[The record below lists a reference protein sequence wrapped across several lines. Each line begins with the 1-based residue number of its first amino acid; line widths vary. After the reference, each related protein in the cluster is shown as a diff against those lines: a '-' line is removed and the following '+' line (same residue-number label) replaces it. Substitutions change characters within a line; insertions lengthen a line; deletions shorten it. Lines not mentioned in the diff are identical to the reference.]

1 MKRIIIIMALVATG
15 TTSAQTITDALRLSN
30 TNVTGTARYRAM
42 GGAFGALGGDLS
54 AIGDNPAS
62 SAVFTR
68 GVASLTMG
76 LDSFNNTTNFLGN
89 STATEDDDFAINQA
103 GGVFVIDTSYDSKW
117 RKITLGFNYDRTS
130 NFDDEFAAVGT
141 NTTSIGDYFL
151 GFAQGIPLSLL
162 ETLEGESISDLYQ
175 FLGEE
180 EGFAAQQAFLGFQS
194 FILDPA
200 SGDLDETTY
209 FANTVADS
217 YNQEYLLASNGYNSK
232 ASFNLGA
239 QYGEN
244 IYFGLN
250 LNSHISDYEQSTVL
264 FENNSA
270 PVDEGF
276 TTVNAIRFENNLRT
290 LSSGF
295 SFQLG
300 SIAKIGD
307 GLRLG
312 VTYDSP
318 TWYTVSEETTQRI
331 RTTATDDAGTFTTTV
346 DPRVTNVFLDYNIKT
361 PAKYTGSLAYLFGK
375 QGLISFDY
383 SYRDM
388 TELQFR
394 PTNDPFFSGQNATID
409 NVLQV
414 VNSYKIGGELRADEW
429 SFRGGYRYE
438 DSPFVNETTI
448 GDLSGYS
455 AGIGYNFGKVKL
467 DLAYDNWT
475 QVRSQQLFTSGL
487 TDSAAIER
495 DNSSIIATLTLA
507 F

>member
-15 TTSAQTITDALRLSN
+15 TTFAQTITDALRLSN

>member
-1 MKRIIIIMALVATG
+1 MKRILIIMALAATG
-15 TTSAQTITDALRLSN
+15 TTFAQTITDALRLSN

-62 SAVFTR
+62 SAVFTT
-68 GVASLTMG
+68 GVASITLG
-76 LDSFNNTTNFLGN
+76 LDSFENTTTYFGN
-89 STATEDDDFAINQA
+89 TTSTENDDFAINQA
-103 GGVFVIDTSYDSKW
+103 GGVFVIDGAYDSKW

-162 ETLEGESISDLYQ
+162 ETLPGESISELYQ

-194 FILDPA
+194 FILDSA
-200 SGDLDETTY
+200 SGDPDETTY

-217 YNQEYLLASNGYNSK
+217 YNQEFLLASNGYNSK

-250 LNSHISDYEQSTVL
+250 LNSHISDFEQSTVL

-270 PVDEGF
+270 PAEEGF
-276 TTVNAIRFENNLRT
+276 TTVNAIRFDNNLRT

-318 TWYTVSEETTQRI
+318 TWYTVSEETSQSV
-331 RTTATDDAGTFTTTV
+331 RTTATDDAGTFNTTV
-346 DPRVTNVFLDYNIKT
+346 DPRVTNIFLDYNIKT

-375 QGLISFDY
+375 KGLISFDY

-409 NVLQV
+409 NVLQA
-414 VNSYKIGGELRADEW
+414 VNSYKIGGEIRANEW
-429 SFRGGYRYE
+429 SFRGGYRFE
-438 DSPFVNETTI
+438 ESPFVDETTI
-448 GDLSGYS
+448 GDLTGYS
-455 AGIGYNFGKVKL
+455 AGVGYNFGKVKL

-475 QVRSQQLFTSGL
+475 QDRNQQLFTSGL
-487 TDSAAIER
+487 TDSATIER

>member
-1 MKRIIIIMALVATG
+1 M
-15 TTSAQTITDALRLSN
+15 
-30 TNVTGTARYRAM
+30 
-42 GGAFGALGGDLS
+42 
-54 AIGDNPAS
+54 
-62 SAVFTR
+62 
-68 GVASLTMG
+68 
-76 LDSFNNTTNFLGN
+76 
-89 STATEDDDFAINQA
+89 
-103 GGVFVIDTSYDSKW
+103 
-117 RKITLGFNYDRTS
+117 
-130 NFDDEFAAVGT
+130 
-141 NTTSIGDYFL
+141 
-151 GFAQGIPLSLL
+151 
-162 ETLEGESISDLYQ
+162 YQ

-194 FILDPA
+194 FILDSA
-200 SGDLDETTY
+200 SGDPDETTY

-217 YNQEYLLASNGYNSK
+217 YNQEFLLASNGYNSK

-239 QYGEN
+239 QYGES

-250 LNSHISDYEQSTVL
+250 LNSHISDFEQSTVL

-270 PVDEGF
+270 PAEEGF
-276 TTVNAIRFENNLRT
+276 TTVNAIRFDNNLRT

-318 TWYTVSEETTQRI
+318 TWYTVSEETSQSV
-331 RTTATDDAGTFTTTV
+331 RTTATDDDGTFTTIV
-346 DPRVTNVFLDYNIKT
+346 DPRVTNIFLDYNIKT

-375 QGLISFDY
+375 KGLISFDY

-409 NVLQV
+409 NVLQA
-414 VNSYKIGGELRADEW
+414 VNSYKIGGEIRANEW
-429 SFRGGYRYE
+429 SFRGGYRFE
-438 DSPFVNETTI
+438 ESPFVDETTI
-448 GDLSGYS
+448 GDLTGYS
-455 AGIGYNFGKVKL
+455 AGVGYNFGKVKL

-475 QVRSQQLFTSGL
+475 QDRNQQLFTSGL
-487 TDSAAIER
+487 TDSATIER